1 MAVVV
6 DGGGWSGGG
15 GWRQAATGRR
25 RGEEARP
32 RMTAYFDGVRRRE
45 IGGGGDLVPGWCLVC
60 YWKKSQCER
69 PSVGTIYILYVRKLK
84 LTQKKYRNGE
94 QRKNHLFLIHHGRR
108 RLVLCPKGAF
118 IWVGR

>member
-25 RGEEARP
+25 RGGEARDGRP

-45 IGGGGDLVPGWCLVC
+45 VERRRRRSGAWLVPGPW
-60 YWKKSQCER
+60 
-69 PSVGTIYILYVRKLK
+69 
-84 LTQKKYRNGE
+84 
-94 QRKNHLFLIHHGRR
+94 
-108 RLVLCPKGAF
+108 
-118 IWVGR
+118 